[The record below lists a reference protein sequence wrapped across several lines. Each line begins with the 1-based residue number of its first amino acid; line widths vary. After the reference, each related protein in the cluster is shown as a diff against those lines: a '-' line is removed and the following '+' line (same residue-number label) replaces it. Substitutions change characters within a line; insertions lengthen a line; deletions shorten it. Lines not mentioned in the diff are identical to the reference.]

1 MMAANRCAGARMP
14 VRSIF
19 DGPAASLFQPPWNG
33 LCVAWVLLCLWSASS
48 TTAAQGLN
56 LGAAS
61 EERPIAISATSG
73 IEWQQD
79 AQVYIARGNAVA
91 KRGTTEVYADT
102 LTAHYRPSKTA
113 GGETEIYRLNA
124 DGHVTI
130 KGETQTVVGDQ
141 AVWDV
146 DQQMG
151 IVTGKALKLTT
162 PTDVVTARDSL
173 EWYDQKQVAVARG
186 DAVEVRE
193 NVKRVRADV
202 LTAHMTKDKAKPAQT
217 KPGVRPAKLASSTPT
232 TQPGATQGVAD
243 ASDESSR
250 ISRIDAQGNVIVSTA
265 TDIGRG
271 DYGVYNADTGL
282 VTLLGNVTITR
293 GDNAIRGQYAV
304 VDLNNNVSR
313 MLPAAGKPGSPASR
327 VEGLFVR
334 QDQSGAPGGH
344 SPNATPGSGQKP

>member
-1 MMAANRCAGARMP
+1 MTDNHFADGRVL
-14 VRSIF
+14 VRLIF
-19 DGPAASLFQPPWNG
+19 GCPLGPPFQRRWSGIWFPSL
-33 LCVAWVLLCLWSASS
+33 LLYLWSAWSPA
-48 TTAAQGLN
+48 AAQGLN

-61 EERPIAISATSG
+61 EDRPIAISATSG

-79 AQVYIARGNAVA
+79 AQVYIARGNAAA

-102 LTAHYRPSKTA
+102 LTAHYRPSKAA

-146 DQQMG
+146 DQQTG
-151 IVTGKALKLTT
+151 IVTGKGLKLTT
-162 PTDVVTARDSL
+162 TTDVVTARDSL

-186 DAVEVRE
+186 DAVAVRE

-202 LTAHMTKDKAKPAQT
+202 LTAHMTKDKAKPAET
-217 KPGVRPAKLASSTPT
+217 KPGPQLAKPAPSNPT
-232 TQPGATQGVAD
+232 AKPGAAAGLPG

-313 MLPAAGKPGSPASR
+313 MMPTAGNPGSPSSR

-334 QDQSGAPGGH
+334 QDPSGVPGGQ

>member
-1 MMAANRCAGARMP
+1 MAANRCPRLLT
-14 VRSIF
+14 RSIF
-19 DGPAASLFQPPWNG
+19 DLPLASPFQPSGNG
-33 LCVAWVLLCLWSASS
+33 SCSALVFLYLSS
-48 TTAAQGLN
+48 TGAPAAAQGLN

-61 EERPIAISATSG
+61 DDRPIAISATSG

-91 KRGTTEVYADT
+91 KRGTTEVDADT
-102 LTAHYRPSKTA
+102 LTAHYRPSKAA
-113 GGETEIYRLNA
+113 GGETEIYRLDA

-202 LTAHMTKDKAKPAQT
+202 LTAHMTKDKVKPGEP
-217 KPGVRPAKLASSTPT
+217 KPGVRPAKPASSTPT
-232 TQPGATQGVAD
+232 TKPGATAGLPGAG
-243 ASDESSR
+243 DESSR

-313 MLPAAGKPGSPASR
+313 MLPTAGKPGSPASR
-327 VEGLFVR
+327 IEGLFVR
-334 QDQSGAPGGH
+334 RDQSGASGEH
-344 SPNATPGSGQKP
+344 NPNATTGSGQKP

>member
-1 MMAANRCAGARMP
+1 MTGNRYADGRVL
-14 VRSIF
+14 VRLIF
-19 DGPAASLFQPPWNG
+19 GCPLGPPFRRRWSGIWLPSLLFY
-33 LCVAWVLLCLWSASS
+33 LWSAWPPA
-48 TTAAQGLN
+48 AAQGLN

-61 EERPIAISATSG
+61 EDRPIAISATSG

-79 AQVYIARGNAVA
+79 AQVYIARGNATA
-91 KRGTTEVYADT
+91 KRGTTEVDADT
-102 LTAHYRPSKTA
+102 LTAHYRTSKVA
-113 GGETEIYRLNA
+113 GSETEIYRLNA

-146 DQQMG
+146 DQQTG

-162 PTDVVTARDSL
+162 TTDVVTARDSL

-186 DAVEVRE
+186 DAVAVRE

-202 LTAHMTKDKAKPAQT
+202 LTAHMTKDKAKPAEA
-217 KPGVRPAKLASSTPT
+217 KPGARLAKPAPSNPT
-232 TQPGATQGVAD
+232 VKPGTAAGLSG
-243 ASDESSR
+243 ASDEGSR

-313 MLPAAGKPGSPASR
+313 MMPTAGKPGSPSSR

-334 QDQSGAPGGH
+334 QDQSGAPGGQ

>member
-1 MMAANRCAGARMP
+1 MSADHLGNGRVLTRPVFAGPP
-14 VRSIF
+14 VS
-19 DGPAASLFQPPWNG
+19 PLQPRWNG
-33 LCVAWVLLCLWSASS
+33 ICLATLLLCLWSGAPP
-48 TTAAQGLN
+48 AIAQGLN
-56 LGAAS
+56 LGGAS
-61 EERPIAISATSG
+61 DDRPIAISATSG

-91 KRGTTEVYADT
+91 QRGMTEVSADT
-102 LTAHYRPSKTA
+102 LTAHYRPSKAA

-146 DQQMG
+146 DQQTG
-151 IVTGKALKLTT
+151 IVTGKTLKLTT
-162 PTDVVTARDSL
+162 TTDVVTARDSL
-173 EWYDQKQVAVARG
+173 EWYDQKQIAVARG
-186 DAVEVRE
+186 DAVAVRE

-202 LTAHMTKDKAKPAQT
+202 LTAHMTKDKAKPGAT
-217 KPGVRPAKLASSTPT
+217 KPGAQPAKPPAAAPT
-232 TQPGATQGVAD
+232 MKPGAAAGPSG

-271 DYGVYNADTGL
+271 DYGVYNADSGL

-293 GDNAIRGQYAV
+293 GDNTIRGQYAV

-313 MLPAAGKPGSPASR
+313 MMPTAGKPGAASSR
-327 VEGLFVR
+327 VEGLFIR
-334 QDQSGAPGGH
+334 QNQSDT
-344 SPNATPGSGQKP
+344 ATSSGQKP

>member
-1 MMAANRCAGARMP
+1 MAADTFAGRG
-14 VRSIF
+14 VRDRPIPA
-19 DGPAASLFQPPWNG
+19 GPSASRPPPCWSAIG
-33 LCVAWVLLCLWSASS
+33 FASVVLCLWSASAPA
-48 TTAAQGLN
+48 AAQGLN

-61 EERPIAISATSG
+61 EDRPIAISATSG

-79 AQVYIARGNAVA
+79 AHVYIARGNATA
-91 KRGTTEVYADT
+91 KRGTTEVDADT
-102 LTAHYRPSKTA
+102 LTAHYRPSK
-113 GGETEIYRLNA
+113 GSGSETEIYRLNA

-130 KGETQTVVGDQ
+130 RGETQTVVGDQ

-162 PTDVVTARDSL
+162 ATDVVTARDSL

-186 DAVEVRE
+186 DAVAVRE
-193 NVKRVRADV
+193 NVKRIRADV
-202 LTAHMTKDKAKPAQT
+202 ITAHMSKDKAKPAEPRPGARSAKPAPAAAPT
-217 KPGVRPAKLASSTPT
+217 KPGAVL
-232 TQPGATQGVAD
+232 PGAG
-243 ASDESSR
+243 EEGSR

-271 DYGVYNADTGL
+271 DYGVYNADTGV

-313 MLPAAGKPGSPASR
+313 MMPTAGKPGSPAAR

-334 QDQSGAPGGH
+334 QDQSGAPAGRH
-344 SPNATPGSGQKP
+344 PTATPASGQKP